1 MKRKNWTVI
10 FICLAVLIALL
21 FNLGIALI
29 PARFRWVDV
38 TKNRT
43 YTLSSETKEY
53 LSAIDEP
60 VTLYL
65 LNSDGSD
72 AQFEYYLE
80 RFCQYSSALT
90 LHKADASDCGA
101 LLERTGVSAENI
113 SPYTLILDGEKR
125 TAILNYSD
133 LFYYVTEHPAL
144 NQMGIHEMTSGEYYY
159 YAQLFSQNQQY
170 AEYLS
175 FLMNDSH
182 LYFEGESALLSML
195 EYVRTELIPTHY
207 VLTGHGERDLS
218 NTLFAQL
225 AIRFGGGYQILDL
238 TEVSQ
243 IPADAASVLLFA
255 PSEDY
260 NEEQIEALCTYMDG
274 GGLLTVVTGREQLA
288 LPNLTELLASYGL
301 SADATTVKE
310 EVTVLDD
317 SEQSEPTKEISDVV
331 DVFINTDHNAMATL
345 DLEDAAPAIKGGN
358 AICFDGTMDQKP
370 LLTTSSQA
378 MLGENPAT
386 KGEKV
391 LAATVENSDGAK
403 LVWFTGA
410 ESFCASS
417 SEMTEDTSGLYNA
430 YCLYLVRDWTN
441 LVYESTVSL
450 SEATVYDASYLQMT
464 SGGAIFLMVV
474 GIIVIPVGIAVTGIL
489 IRYRRKKA

>member
-1 MKRKNWTVI
+1 MKRRNFTVI
-10 FICLAVLIALL
+10 FIGLAIVIAILL
-21 FNLGIALI
+21 NLCVALI
-29 PARFRWVDV
+29 PARIRWVDV
-38 TKNRT
+38 TKHRT

-53 LSAIDEP
+53 LLEVDEP

-90 LHKADASDCGA
+90 LKKADSSESGD
-101 LLERTGVSAENI
+101 LLERAGASAENI

-133 LFYYVTEHPAL
+133 LFYYVTENQAL
-144 NQMGIHEMTSGEYYY
+144 NQMGIREMSSGEYYY

-195 EYVRTELIPTHY
+195 EYVRADIIPTHY
-207 VLTGHGERDLS
+207 VLTGHGESDLS
-218 NTLFAQL
+218 STLYAQL
-225 AIRFGGGYQILDL
+225 ALRFGGGYRTLDFS
-238 TEVSQ
+238 TVSS

-260 NEEQIEALCTYMDG
+260 TEAQVEALRDYLDG
-274 GGLLTVVTGREQLA
+274 GGLLTVVTGSEQLA
-288 LPNLTELLASYGL
+288 LPNLTALLASYGL
-301 SADATTVKE
+301 SAEATVVKE
-310 EVTVLDD
+310 ETTVLDD
-317 SEQSEPTKEISDVV
+317 SEQSEPTKEISDIV
-331 DVFINTDHNAMATL
+331 DVFINTDHDAMATL
-345 DLEDAAPAIKGGN
+345 DLEDTAPAIRGGN
-358 AICFDGTMDQKP
+358 AILFDGTMDQKP
-370 LLTTSSQA
+370 LLTTSSEA
-378 MLGENPAT
+378 MLGDDAMT
-386 KGEKV
+386 KGTKV
-391 LAATVENSDGAK
+391 LAATVENAQGAK

-410 ESFCASS
+410 ESFCVSS

-430 YCLYLVRDWTN
+430 YCLYLVRDWTD
-441 LVYESTVSL
+441 LVYESTL
-450 SEATVYDASYLQMT
+450 TLPEATVYDASYLRMT
-464 SGGAIFLMVV
+464 SGGAIFLMALGVL
-474 GIIVIPVGIAVTGIL
+474 VIPAGIVATGAIV
-489 IRYRRKKA
+489 RYRRKKA